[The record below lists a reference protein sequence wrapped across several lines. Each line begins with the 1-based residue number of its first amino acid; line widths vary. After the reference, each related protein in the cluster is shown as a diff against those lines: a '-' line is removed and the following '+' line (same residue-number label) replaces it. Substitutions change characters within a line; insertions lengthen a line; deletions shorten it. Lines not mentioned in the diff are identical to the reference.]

1 MTSAPDEYRILTAL
15 MLQPMPSRTLATALA
30 LPIPT
35 VCRRLS
41 YLRGTGH
48 VKVTSDHGKTRPA
61 YRYALTDAGCEWA
74 AQIVGIDTDEPQRAR
89 VMALRGNV

>member
-1 MTSAPDEYRILTAL
+1 MTSAPAEYRILAAL
-15 MLQPMPSRTLATALA
+15 MLQPMFSRTLATALA

-48 VKVTSDHGKTRPA
+48 VKVTSERGTTRPA
-61 YRYALTDAGCEWA
+61 YRYALTATGFEWA
-74 AQIVGIDTDEPQRAR
+74 AQIVGA
-89 VMALRGNV
+89 AA